1 MIQQTKAALSKLNAA
16 RKSITIE
23 RIGRIQSVALIGG
36 YALLVVSD
44 PAMAQSLRSTGE
56 SIFNTLYGIV
66 GVVGGIASLGS
77 AMNWKAGNFLGAR
90 DPKQTFINSLIGT
103 GLAFGTV
110 GIIQFIKGAVG
121 TNSGISGV

>member
-1 MIQQTKAALSKLNAA
+1 MIQQTKAALSKLNSA

-66 GVVGGIASLGS
+66 GV
-77 AMNWKAGNFLGAR
+77 
-90 DPKQTFINSLIGT
+90 
-103 GLAFGTV
+103 
-110 GIIQFIKGAVG
+110 
-121 TNSGISGV
+121 